1 MRTYEICQTGWLQV
15 LFTEDLQTGREIDG
29 IRIVNPFP

>member
-1 MRTYEICQTGWLQV
+1 MRSAKQAGGKV

-29 IRIVNPFP
+29 IGIVNPFP